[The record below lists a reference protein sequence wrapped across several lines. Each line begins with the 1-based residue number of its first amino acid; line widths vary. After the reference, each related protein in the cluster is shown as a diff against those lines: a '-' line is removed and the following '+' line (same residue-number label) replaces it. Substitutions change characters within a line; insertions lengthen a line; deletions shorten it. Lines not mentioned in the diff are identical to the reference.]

1 MEQVTSSLAPSRSSA
16 KPSVQN
22 STQQT
27 AGSVAKR
34 LSNELMT
41 LMMSS
46 SPGISAFPKNDGNLF
61 EWAGTIEGPAE
72 TVYAGLVF
80 KISISFPP
88 NYPYVAPS
96 IKFETPCFHPNFD
109 ISSGAICLDIL
120 QDKWS
125 AVYSVQTILLSLQS
139 LLGEPNNASPLN
151 SEAASLWSNPEAF
164 KAQLMKHYRP
174 INSDSA

>member
-1 MEQVTSSLAPSRSSA
+1 MDQVTSSLASRTSA
-16 KPSVQN
+16 KSNVQN
-22 STQQT
+22 SNQQA
-27 AGSVAKR
+27 AGSVTKR

-46 SPGISAFPKNDGNLF
+46 SPGI
-61 EWAGTIEGPAE
+61 I
-72 TVYAGLVF
+72 YAGLSF

-88 NYPYVAPS
+88 NYPYVAPT

-109 ISSGAICLDIL
+109 INSGAICLDIL

-151 SEAASLWSNPEAF
+151 PEAASLWGNPEAF
-164 KAQLMKHYRP
+164 KTQLMKHYRP